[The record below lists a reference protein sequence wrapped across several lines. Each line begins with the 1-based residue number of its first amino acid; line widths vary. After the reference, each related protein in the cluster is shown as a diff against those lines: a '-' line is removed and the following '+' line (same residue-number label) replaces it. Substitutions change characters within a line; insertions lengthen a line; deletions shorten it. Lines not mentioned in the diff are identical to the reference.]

1 MKGDLVINGND
12 AFEDWGVSIG
22 DNFLDNIEAP
32 LSMKDYISNESRNK
46 NGKSVIT
53 DPSILRIA
61 SREVTLQFHIFGNSE
76 SEYRANKKAFE
87 NNVLYNGA
95 VDIQIP
101 GRGDEIYHLVYLGKQ
116 ITIAQ
121 TLTECKLTVK
131 FEEPDPTNRT

>member
-12 AFEDWGVSIG
+12 AFENWGVSMG
-22 DNFLDNIEAP
+22 DGFLDSIEAP
-32 LSMKDYISNESRNK
+32 LSMKDYISNESRIQ
-46 NGKSVIT
+46 NGKRVIT

-61 SREVTLQFHIFGNSE
+61 SREVTLQFHIFGSTE

-87 NNVLYNGA
+87 NNVLYNGV

-101 GRGDEIYHLVYLGKQ
+101 SRGDEIYHLIYLGKQ

-131 FEEPDPTNRT
+131 FEEPDPSNRI

>member
-12 AFEDWGVSIG
+12 AFENWGVSMG
-22 DNFLDNIEAP
+22 DGFLDSIEAP
-32 LSMKDYISNESRNK
+32 LSMKDYISNESRIQ
-46 NGKSVIT
+46 NGKRVIT
-53 DPSILRIA
+53 DPSILHIA
-61 SREVTLQFHIFGNSE
+61 SREVTLQFHIFGNTE
-76 SEYRANKKAFE
+76 SEYRTNKKAFE
-87 NNVLYNGA
+87 KNVLYNGV

-101 GRGDEIYHLVYLGKQ
+101 GRGDEIYHLIYLGKQ